1 MRKKFI
7 AGILTALLLTA
18 LFSFGAAAEPYAE
31 INIAASGVSKI
42 NATDFDT
49 VYGLTTDS
57 PDGGRD
63 IRPETDVGTETG
75 GNQFDFEGNVGW
87 MDQIEWLD
95 WTINVAADG
104 FYRFSAAIASDSGNG
119 GIDLYLDG
127 EQIGSSPQGK
137 EGNGWQE
144 YVMYTIADIQVSA
157 GTHVLRMVSW
167 SGGGINIAG
176 FDVEP
181 LNEFGFPPV
190 WENPNYR
197 ITRTGTTTIK
207 ATDFDPDDYGKEGD
221 DGNQHVREG
230 HAVRTEGND
239 SEWGSNIGWIGAG
252 DWVQYTV
259 TVANDGMYAF
269 VAQLASDSGD
279 RAPVTIK
286 VNGNSV
292 TAGAPTDSTG
302 WQDYHAM
309 PADGDL
315 ALTAG
320 ENVIIVEFGGGVNFA
335 ALEVSRTGDIEGAA
349 DETPDEAPASDEPGD
364 SEASEDG
371 ETADAG
377 DDESGNAQTG
387 DSGSDGE
394 EESNMI
400 LWIILGVV
408 GVVVIVV
415 IVVIATKKKK

>member
-1 MRKKFI
+1 MKKQKTTKKI
-7 AGILTALLLTA
+7 ISLALAIMLTLALL
-18 LFSFGAAAEPYAE
+18 SFCVAAEPYAE
-31 INIAASGVSKI
+31 ININAGGVSKI

-49 VYGLTTDS
+49 VYGLTTDA

-63 IRPETDVGTETG
+63 IRPETEVGTEHG
-75 GNQFDFEGNVGW
+75 DNRLGFKGNIGW
-87 MDQIEWLD
+87 LDHVEWLD
-95 WTINVAADG
+95 WTINVAVDG

-144 YVMYTIADIQVSA
+144 YTMYKVADIRVSA
-157 GTHVLRMVSW
+157 GTHVLRMIPW

-197 ITRTGTTTIK
+197 ITRSGTTTIK
-207 ATDFDPDDYGKEGD
+207 ATDFDPDYYGKEGA

-230 HAVRTEGND
+230 HAVRTEGNG
-239 SEWGSNIGWIGAG
+239 SEWGSNISWIGAG

-259 TVANDGMYAF
+259 NVAADGMYAF
-269 VAQLASDSGD
+269 IAQLASGGVPN
-279 RAPVTIK
+279 PVTIT

-302 WQDYHAM
+302 WQD
-309 PADGDL
+309 
-315 ALTAG
+315 
-320 ENVIIVEFGGGVNFA
+320 
-335 ALEVSRTGDIEGAA
+335 
-349 DETPDEAPASDEPGD
+349 
-364 SEASEDG
+364 
-371 ETADAG
+371 
-377 DDESGNAQTG
+377 
-387 DSGSDGE
+387 
-394 EESNMI
+394 
-400 LWIILGVV
+400 
-408 GVVVIVV
+408 
-415 IVVIATKKKK
+415 